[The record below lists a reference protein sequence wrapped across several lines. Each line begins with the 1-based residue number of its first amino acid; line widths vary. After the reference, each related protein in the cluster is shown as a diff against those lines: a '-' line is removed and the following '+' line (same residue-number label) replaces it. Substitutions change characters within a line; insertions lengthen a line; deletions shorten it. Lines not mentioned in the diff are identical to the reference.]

1 MFGIGKKQTTANPT
15 SVATPGAND
24 IDTAITNFKTKYD
37 KAKNEVSA
45 LNSEMSTIPGSIL
58 ALRTSGGAE
67 IEGMKKKLA
76 DAQATADADVT
87 GYLSGLSKSIA
98 SIDVTSLETELQG
111 LRTQEMA
118 IKDVIKQQPNPNPS
132 PSPTTVTNVSPP
144 NSPKNPTTQQKPTNQ
159 TPSTQQKPTNQ
170 TPSTPTN
177 TPITDDTMIPVSGTN
192 MRKRDII
199 AFLNDKI
206 KRTQPTY
213 KKQYQTML
221 DNFKKANTIEN
232 AKNIV
237 MSLRLTNDKKQFK
250 GGKRTRKMSR
260 KHGKRAKKHT
270 RRHSR
275 KH

>member
-1 MFGIGKKQTTANPT
+1 
-15 SVATPGAND
+15 
-24 IDTAITNFKTKYD
+24 
-37 KAKNEVSA
+37 
-45 LNSEMSTIPGSIL
+45 MSTIPGSIL

-132 PSPTTVTNVSPP
+132 PSPTTVTNTGSPP
-144 NSPKNPTTQQKPTNQ
+144 NSPKNPTPTTPTTQQNPTNQ
-159 TPSTQQKPTNQ
+159 KNPTNQ

-177 TPITDDTMIPVSGTN
+177 TSITDDTMISVSGTN
-192 MRKRDII
+192 MKKRDII

-206 KRTQPTY
+206 KRTQPAY